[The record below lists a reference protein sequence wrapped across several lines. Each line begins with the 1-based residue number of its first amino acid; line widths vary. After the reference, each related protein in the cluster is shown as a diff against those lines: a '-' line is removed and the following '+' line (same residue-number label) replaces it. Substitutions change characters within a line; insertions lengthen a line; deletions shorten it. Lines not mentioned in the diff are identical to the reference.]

1 MTKPETSAPREF
13 VAVSR
18 VTRLPVGI
26 FSRYFSRRPSCTI
39 VPAAFWWMTT
49 TSKSDLAAP
58 PFFCA
63 SSFS

>member
-1 MTKPETSAPREF
+1 MTNPDTSAPSAF
-13 VAVSR
+13 FAVSR
-18 VTRLPVGI
+18 VASAPVGI
-26 FSRYFSRRPSCTI
+26 LSVYFSRRPSFTI

-49 TSKSDLAAP
+49 TSKSDFAAP